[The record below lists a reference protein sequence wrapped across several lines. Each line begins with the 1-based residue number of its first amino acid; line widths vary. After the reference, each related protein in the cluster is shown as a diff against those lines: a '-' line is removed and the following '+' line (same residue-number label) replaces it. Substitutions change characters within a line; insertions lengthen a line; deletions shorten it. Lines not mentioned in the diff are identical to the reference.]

1 MSAINSFVRQ
11 AMNEQAIEAL
21 AWCLIHFLW
30 QGLAIA
36 AMVGLLLWLLRSARP
51 ATRYAVGLSGLI
63 AMSACPIVTLTCF
76 NPIPTALQVADEP
89 TTTTSQSVNP
99 ESIAISADVLPAA
112 ASAPPIAQPLNLLSQ
127 SGFPLP
133 EKETAQDF
141 QHTDNSS
148 QAAIAQ
154 APSNVTENGSLSLA
168 SDFLSTQA
176 PRWIV
181 GIWLVGVGLF
191 GLRLLLSWLGVW
203 RLRTQVAAV
212 PQAIAAK
219 TEQLAKVMRVAQPLI
234 RTSQRVTQAIA
245 VGFFKPMILLP
256 ASWLTELSPEML
268 ETIIA
273 HELAHIR
280 RRDLWVNLFQRVV
293 EAFLFYHPAMWWL
306 SRRVRIERELCCD
319 AMVVEA
325 TQDRLLY
332 AETLEH
338 VGRLSL
344 ARSADRQLDQAA
356 LSVQSVG
363 SRNILLTRIRSILQ
377 APDQRVSPSWPA
389 VAAILAVGCLLLV
402 FMQRSTSGSSTI
414 SDSDSE
420 GFVMLSNNVQRYKT
434 PLGEIEVSIKP
445 EKSEIMVGEPT
456 SLVFTVKNLS
466 DQDLYELEPG
476 LWVNG
481 IGANGYPGR
490 PESCQLTATDPA
502 GAELNVLEYGASR
515 GMTSA
520 RNLVA
525 PGKTWSKKMFL
536 PFWFEMDEVGKYTI
550 RCRVKMKIGTFDD
563 PIYATQPKRSA
574 DTDVDLTVPLELVPY
589 DDQKMGQLIDS
600 LGQSIVDDRRLFNDG
615 SNGSVVEQLSV
626 IEDLRV
632 VKYFVQTVSELDRST
647 RFHSLRVLA
656 KHNSDEA
663 LRGIEI
669 GLATTGAD
677 MRPGSTTDEVAES
690 SAESIRHSAALAL
703 SRSPHPKAKTRL
715 LSLLDDSND
724 AVRLTAVQC
733 LGDQK
738 DPGSLNRLKQ
748 MTSDSNEY
756 VRSEAIRYIKEL
768 QQDMEDADPEVSTKT
783 SANAKDGFSIEQ
795 FAEML
800 KPKLAKGWSVA
811 INGNKLTIQRAEE
824 TLLMSYYGVRGQH
837 RGETDEEYYKDMGFN
852 STLDVE
858 LRFEPRLSNEA
869 WLELSARTADLIE
882 SAKDGFR
889 SKMEMSEHA
898 VLSDKYQL
906 PDFETAD
913 YSIFQSASA
922 LYFHIV
928 DKQADQELKEV
939 VAIVEKALP
948 ANRGII
954 ADESRPEI
962 RWPYVWI
969 NSERDTS
976 LSINKAKAQ
985 PLTTQQALER
995 FNRDA
1000 KLGFLN
1006 PQWAQTIDWTDVP
1019 DSDGWM
1025 KLQADRMAALT
1036 RQFGYRPEGIAAK
1049 PASDTNPYAQV
1060 VRFSK
1065 QQVEVAVA
1073 RDVGS
1078 RSGQSHYGV
1087 AKLFRIPRSPEVD
1100 AVLGLA
1106 KIEVAFLTTYKDIGK
1121 GYDRERVLEQLGK
1134 PDYTREFEYGGKYDY
1149 YFDEDLT
1156 LFYRSSL
1163 LHRLAS
1169 GVPTQI
1175 KEEAKQKP
1183 NKTEPPA
1190 ANTNFQ
1196 PKRFEAQTEW
1206 DKKRNFGS
1214 PKWDEPDSDGVG
1226 PKKGR

>member
-1 MSAINSFVRQ
+1 
-11 AMNEQAIEAL
+11 
-21 AWCLIHFLW
+21 
-30 QGLAIA
+30 
-36 AMVGLLLWLLRSARP
+36 
-51 ATRYAVGLSGLI
+51 
-63 AMSACPIVTLTCF
+63 
-76 NPIPTALQVADEP
+76 
-89 TTTTSQSVNP
+89 
-99 ESIAISADVLPAA
+99 
-112 ASAPPIAQPLNLLSQ
+112 
-127 SGFPLP
+127 
-133 EKETAQDF
+133 
-141 QHTDNSS
+141 
-148 QAAIAQ
+148 
-154 APSNVTENGSLSLA
+154 LA

-363 SRNILLTRIRSILQ
+363 SRKILLTRIRSILQ

-515 GMTSA
+515 GMISA

-615 SNGSVVEQLSV
+615 SNGSVVEQL
-626 IEDLRV
+626 
-632 VKYFVQTVSELDRST
+632 FDRST
-647 RFHSLRVLA
+647 RYHSLDVLA

-703 SRSPHPKAKTRL
+703 SRSP
-715 LSLLDDSND
+715 
-724 AVRLTAVQC
+724 
-733 LGDQK
+733 
-738 DPGSLNRLKQ
+738 
-748 MTSDSNEY
+748 
-756 VRSEAIRYIKEL
+756 
-768 QQDMEDADPEVSTKT
+768 
-783 SANAKDGFSIEQ
+783 
-795 FAEML
+795 
-800 KPKLAKGWSVA
+800 LA
-811 INGNKLTIQRAEE
+811 
-824 TLLMSYYGVRGQH
+824 
-837 RGETDEEYYKDMGFN
+837 
-852 STLDVE
+852 
-858 LRFEPRLSNEA
+858 
-869 WLELSARTADLIE
+869 
-882 SAKDGFR
+882 
-889 SKMEMSEHA
+889 
-898 VLSDKYQL
+898 
-906 PDFETAD
+906 
-913 YSIFQSASA
+913 
-922 LYFHIV
+922 
-928 DKQADQELKEV
+928 
-939 VAIVEKALP
+939 
-948 ANRGII
+948 
-954 ADESRPEI
+954 
-962 RWPYVWI
+962 
-969 NSERDTS
+969 
-976 LSINKAKAQ
+976 
-985 PLTTQQALER
+985 
-995 FNRDA
+995 
-1000 KLGFLN
+1000 
-1006 PQWAQTIDWTDVP
+1006 
-1019 DSDGWM
+1019 
-1025 KLQADRMAALT
+1025 
-1036 RQFGYRPEGIAAK
+1036 
-1049 PASDTNPYAQV
+1049 
-1060 VRFSK
+1060 
-1065 QQVEVAVA
+1065 
-1073 RDVGS
+1073 
-1078 RSGQSHYGV
+1078 
-1087 AKLFRIPRSPEVD
+1087 
-1100 AVLGLA
+1100 
-1106 KIEVAFLTTYKDIGK
+1106 
-1121 GYDRERVLEQLGK
+1121 
-1134 PDYTREFEYGGKYDY
+1134 
-1149 YFDEDLT
+1149 
-1156 LFYRSSL
+1156 
-1163 LHRLAS
+1163 
-1169 GVPTQI
+1169 
-1175 KEEAKQKP
+1175 
-1183 NKTEPPA
+1183 
-1190 ANTNFQ
+1190 
-1196 PKRFEAQTEW
+1196 
-1206 DKKRNFGS
+1206 
-1214 PKWDEPDSDGVG
+1214 
-1226 PKKGR
+1226 